1 MIKFSPQP
9 LCGSNLFKYSLL
21 SFMILNAH
29 AAYADEAT
37 LQNNENPSSQATIN
51 NSNTAA
57 VLPTLKIE
65 AMSELDPIK
74 SYVDYDQANV
84 TRNGLKKK
92 DIPQTIDTI
101 DVQKYKIYGSNDLS
115 VMLQGTPGVS
125 TSYDMRGDGITLR
138 GFSADS
144 GDIYRDGIRESGQ
157 VRRSTANI
165 ERIEILKGPASVLY
179 GRSAG
184 GGVVNMVS
192 KYANFDSKSSVG
204 TYVGSYDTY
213 GATADINQV
222 LNDNWAVRLTGEYG
236 EADSFRS
243 GIDSKIEMISPSFTY
258 KNDDETLTW
267 TTQYTY
273 DKLGRVPDR
282 GPSYRVL
289 PAGTS
294 IKTGFAQKGDYVND
308 VLQVIRSDLNYEFAP
323 NWKFHWATSYRQADQ
338 DFDHFYGGTYCASN
352 ETTSNGESSKAGA
365 GFTPVDQRRCYN
377 NVGKISQNYYWQQTS
392 NRTTTNTWDITGE
405 FDTGAIKHN
414 LLVGTDWTYEQR
426 EPKLSNKNANGSRID
441 GFYDPLTGQLTQN
454 NRDNGAKTITQHNYN
469 EGTSYGFFIQDLIS
483 FNEYFKVMLGA
494 RYDYYDTSTTNKL
507 LASSDI
513 NYHRSI
519 NDESFSPN
527 IGFIWQPTDQHSL
540 YASYNKSFAP
550 FGGRVGVSVVS
561 ANTNLNT
568 FDSEPQYNEQYEIG
582 VKSDWFDDRLN
593 TQLSVFD
600 IRKNNIR
607 YVPDDTKPEEWATAG
622 EHQSK
627 GLEFS
632 FIGRVLDNVFVR
644 GGYGYLQAEVKK
656 DKQNPG
662 NVNKVLNNAPEH
674 TGNLFV
680 RYLPTEKLYGEVGVT
695 YVGDYKAYPNS
706 NLSNQPLDMKA
717 FSRVDAAIGY
727 SADPWNVTLAVSN
740 LTNKEYWRS
749 DSMPGTPRS
758 FLMRLN
764 YQF

>member
-1 MIKFSPQP
+1 MMKFSPQP

-37 LQNNENPSSQATIN
+37 LQNNENPSSQATTN
-51 NSNTAA
+51 KSNTAA

-115 VMLQGTPGVS
+115 VMLQGTPGAS
-125 TSYDMRGDGITLR
+125 TNYDMRGDGITLR

-157 VRRSTANI
+157 VRRSTANV

-282 GPSYRVL
+282 GPSYSVL

-294 IKTGFAQKGDYVND
+294 IKTGFAQEGDYVND
-308 VLQVIRSDLNYEFAP
+308 VLQVIRSDVSYEFAP
-323 NWKFHWATSYRQADQ
+323 NWTFHWAASYRQAEQ
-338 DFDHFYGGTYCASN
+338 NFDHFYLGGYCATAN
-352 ETTSNGESSKAGA
+352 TVIRNAGTCQGHVGE
-365 GFTPVDQRRCYN
+365 
-377 NVGKISQNYYWQQTS
+377 ISQIYYWQQTNNKTTS
-392 NRTTTNTWDITGE
+392 NTFDIKGE
-405 FDTGAIKHN
+405 FNTGSIKHN
-414 LLVGTDWTYEQR
+414 LVFGSDWSYEQR
-426 EPKLSNKNANGSRID
+426 EPRLANTNQNGSAIY
-441 GFYDPLTGQLTQN
+441 GYVDPITGERQASRGTGPL
-454 NRDNGAKTITQHNYN
+454 KISQHNYN
-469 EGTSYGFFIQDLIS
+469 QGTSLGFFAQDLIS
-483 FNEYFKVMLGA
+483 LSEQFKIMLGM
-494 RYDYYDTSTTNKL
+494 RYDSYDFSTTNKL
-507 LASSDI
+507 PNIDADKRK
-513 NYHRSI
+513 RSV
-519 NDESFSPN
+519 DDDSFSPN
-527 IGFIWQPTDQHSL
+527 VGVVWQPNEHQSL
-540 YASYNKSFAP
+540 YASYSKSFAP
-550 FGGRVGVSVVS
+550 FGGSMGVNPISS
-561 ANTNLNT
+561 ASQDMNIFNA
-568 FDSEPQYNEQYEIG
+568 EPQYNEQYEIG
-582 VKSDWFDDRLN
+582 VKSDWFDERLN
-593 TQLSVFD
+593 TQFSIYD
-600 IRKNNIR
+600 IRKKNIR
-607 YVPDDTKPEEWATAG
+607 YRPDPDVPDVWAVGG

-632 FIGRVLDNVFVR
+632 FIGRVLDNLFVR
-644 GGYGYLQAEVKK
+644 GGYGYTDAQVKK
-656 DKQNPG
+656 DKEKPENVG
-662 NVNKVLNNAPEH
+662 NTLSNTSKN

-695 YVGDYKAYPNS
+695 YVGSYYTNIN
-706 NLSNQPLDMKA
+706 NLNKMEG
-717 FSRVDAAIGY
+717 FNRVDAAIGY

>member
-1 MIKFSPQP
+1 MMKFSPQP

-29 AAYADEAT
+29 ATYADEAT
-37 LQNNENPSSQATIN
+37 LQNNENPSSQATTN
-51 NSNTAA
+51 KSNTAA

-204 TYVGSYDTY
+204 TYVGSYDNY

-222 LNDNWAVRLTGEYG
+222 VNDNWAVRLTGEYG

-282 GPSYRVL
+282 GPSYSVL

-294 IKTGFAQKGDYVND
+294 IKTGFAQKGDYVDD
-308 VLQVIRSDLNYEFAP
+308 VLQVIRSDVSYEFAP
-323 NWKFHWATSYRQADQ
+323 NWTFHWAASYRQAEQ
-338 DFDHFYGGTYCASN
+338 NFDHFYLGGYCATAN
-352 ETTSNGESSKAGA
+352 TVIRNAATCQGH
-365 GFTPVDQRRCYN
+365 
-377 NVGKISQNYYWQQTS
+377 VGDISQIYYWQQTDNKTTS
-392 NRTTTNTWDITGE
+392 NTFDIKGE
-405 FDTGAIKHN
+405 FNTGSIKHN
-414 LLVGTDWTYEQR
+414 LVFGSDWSYEQR
-426 EPKLSNKNANGSRID
+426 EPRLANTNQNGSAIY
-441 GFYDPLTGQLTQN
+441 GYVDPITGERQASRGTGPL
-454 NRDNGAKTITQHNYN
+454 KISQHNYN
-469 EGTSYGFFIQDLIS
+469 QGTSLGFFAQDLIS
-483 FNEYFKVMLGA
+483 LNEQFKIMLGM
-494 RYDYYDTSTTNKL
+494 RYDSYDFSTTSKL
-507 LASSDI
+507 PNVDADKRK
-513 NYHRSI
+513 RSV
-519 NDESFSPN
+519 DDDSFSPN
-527 IGFIWQPTDQHSL
+527 VGVVWQPNEHQSL
-540 YASYNKSFAP
+540 YASYSKSFAP
-550 FGGRVGVSVVS
+550 FGGSMGVNPISS
-561 ANTNLNT
+561 ANQDMSIFNA
-568 FDSEPQYNEQYEIG
+568 EPQYNEQYEIG
-582 VKSDWFDDRLN
+582 VKSDWFDERLN
-593 TQLSVFD
+593 TQFSVYD
-600 IRKNNIR
+600 IRKKNIR
-607 YVPDDTKPEEWATAG
+607 YRPDPDVPDVWAVGG

-644 GGYGYLQAEVKK
+644 GGYGYTDAEVKK
-656 DKQNPG
+656 DKENPQNVG
-662 NVNKVLNNAPEH
+662 NKLSNTSKN

-680 RYLPTEKLYGEVGVT
+680 RYLPTEKLHGEVGVT
-695 YVGDYKAYPNS
+695 YVGSYYPNIN
-706 NLSNQPLDMKA
+706 NLTKMDGFN
-717 FSRVDAAIGY
+717 RVDAAIGY
-727 SADPWNVTLAVSN
+727 SADPWNLTLAVSN

>member
-1 MIKFSPQP
+1 MMKFSPQP

-29 AAYADEAT
+29 AAYADET
-37 LQNNENPSSQATIN
+37 MLQNNENPSSLATTKK
-51 NSNTAA
+51 SSTAA
-57 VLPTLKIE
+57 VLPTLKVE

-125 TSYDMRGDGITLR
+125 TSYDTRGDGITLR

-157 VRRSTANI
+157 VRRSTSNI

-184 GGVVNMVS
+184 GGVINMVS

-204 TYVGSYDTY
+204 TYVGSYDNY

-222 LNDNWAVRLTGEYG
+222 LNDNWAIRLTGEYG

-273 DKLGRVPDR
+273 DKLNRTPDR
-282 GPSYRVL
+282 GPSYNNL
-289 PAGTS
+289 PAGVS
-294 IKTGFAQKGDYVND
+294 IKTGFAQDGDFIED
-308 VLQVIRSDLNYEFAP
+308 ELQVIRTDVKYQYAP
-323 NWKFHWATSYRQADQ
+323 NWNFHWALSYRQAYQ
-338 DFDHFYGGTYCASN
+338 NFDNFFGGTYCNNNLTLEATPKACTWNGYIRQSYAWQ
-352 ETTSNGESSKAGA
+352 ETMNKT
-365 GFTPVDQRRCYN
+365 
-377 NVGKISQNYYWQQTS
+377 I
-392 NRTTTNTWDITGE
+392 TNTFDISGS
-405 FDTGAIKHN
+405 FKTGAIEHQ
-414 LLVGTDWTYEQR
+414 LLVGADVSR
-426 EPKLSNKNANGSRID
+426 EDRSPKLGNYSSG
-441 GFYDPLTGQLTQN
+441 TGVP
-454 NRDNGAKTITQHNYN
+454 RY
-469 EGTSYGFFIQDLIS
+469 YGFINPYNPADQYNTLPSSERLPVTSDNHHVGESMGFFAQDLIS
-483 FNEYFKVMLGA
+483 LTPELKMMLGM
-494 RYDYYDTSTTNKL
+494 RYDQYNFKSTNHIQNLSKQYDDTT
-507 LASSDI
+507 
-513 NYHRSI
+513 
-519 NDESFSPN
+519 FSPN
-527 IGFIWQPTDQHSL
+527 IGFVWQPSEQHSF
-540 YASYNKSFAP
+540 YTSYNKSFAP
-550 FGGRVGVSVVS
+550 YGGRGNISVDVTTDPS
-561 ANTNLNT
+561 LYDA
-568 FDSEPQYNEQYEIG
+568 EPQYNEQYEIG
-582 VKSDWFDDRLN
+582 VKSDWLDQRLN
-593 TQLSVFD
+593 TQLSVYD
-600 IRKNNIR
+600 IRKKNIR
-607 YVPDDTKPEEWATAG
+607 YQPDAKEQPFIWSVGG
-622 EHQSK
+622 EHQAK

-632 FIGRVLDNVFVR
+632 FIGRVLDNLFVR
-644 GGYGYLQAEVKK
+644 GGYGYTDTEVKK
-656 DKQNPG
+656 DKEKPENVG
-662 NVNKVLNNAPEH
+662 NALANTSKN

-695 YVGDYKAYPNS
+695 YVGSYYPNIN
-706 NLSNQPLDMKA
+706 NLTKMDSFN
-717 FSRVDAAIGY
+717 RVDAAIGY
-727 SADPWNVTLAVSN
+727 NADPWNVTLAVSN

>member
-1 MIKFSPQP
+1 MMKFSPQP

-243 GIDSKIEMISPSFTY
+243 GIDSQIEMISPSFTY

-282 GPSYRVL
+282 GPSY
-289 PAGTS
+289 
-294 IKTGFAQKGDYVND
+294 
-308 VLQVIRSDLNYEFAP
+308 
-323 NWKFHWATSYRQADQ
+323 
-338 DFDHFYGGTYCASN
+338 
-352 ETTSNGESSKAGA
+352 
-365 GFTPVDQRRCYN
+365 
-377 NVGKISQNYYWQQTS
+377 
-392 NRTTTNTWDITGE
+392 
-405 FDTGAIKHN
+405 
-414 LLVGTDWTYEQR
+414 
-426 EPKLSNKNANGSRID
+426 
-441 GFYDPLTGQLTQN
+441 
-454 NRDNGAKTITQHNYN
+454 
-469 EGTSYGFFIQDLIS
+469 
-483 FNEYFKVMLGA
+483 
-494 RYDYYDTSTTNKL
+494 
-507 LASSDI
+507 
-513 NYHRSI
+513 
-519 NDESFSPN
+519 
-527 IGFIWQPTDQHSL
+527 
-540 YASYNKSFAP
+540 
-550 FGGRVGVSVVS
+550 SV
-561 ANTNLNT
+561 
-568 FDSEPQYNEQYEIG
+568 
-582 VKSDWFDDRLN
+582 
-593 TQLSVFD
+593 
-600 IRKNNIR
+600 
-607 YVPDDTKPEEWATAG
+607 
-622 EHQSK
+622 
-627 GLEFS
+627 
-632 FIGRVLDNVFVR
+632 
-644 GGYGYLQAEVKK
+644 
-656 DKQNPG
+656 
-662 NVNKVLNNAPEH
+662 
-674 TGNLFV
+674 
-680 RYLPTEKLYGEVGVT
+680 
-695 YVGDYKAYPNS
+695 
-706 NLSNQPLDMKA
+706 
-717 FSRVDAAIGY
+717 
-727 SADPWNVTLAVSN
+727 
-740 LTNKEYWRS
+740 
-749 DSMPGTPRS
+749 
-758 FLMRLN
+758 
-764 YQF
+764 

>member
-1 MIKFSPQP
+1 MMKFSPQP

-37 LQNNENPSSQATIN
+37 LQNNENPSSQATTN
-51 NSNTAA
+51 KSNTTA

-125 TSYDMRGDGITLR
+125 TSYDTRGDGITLR

-204 TYVGSYDTY
+204 TYVGSYDNY

-282 GPSYRVL
+282 GPSYSIL

-294 IKTGFAQKGDYVND
+294 IKTGFAQKGDYVDD
-308 VLQVIRSDLNYEFAP
+308 VLQVIRTDVKYQYAP
-323 NWKFHWATSYRQADQ
+323 NWNFHWALSYRQAYQ
-338 DFDHFYGGTYCASN
+338 NFDNFFGGTYCNNNLTLEATPKACTWNGYIRQSYAWQ
-352 ETTSNGESSKAGA
+352 ETMNKT
-365 GFTPVDQRRCYN
+365 
-377 NVGKISQNYYWQQTS
+377 I
-392 NRTTTNTWDITGE
+392 TNTFDISGSFKTGTIE
-405 FDTGAIKHN
+405 HQ
-414 LLVGTDWTYEQR
+414 LLVGADVSR
-426 EPKLSNKNANGSRID
+426 EDRSPKLGNYSSG
-441 GFYDPLTGQLTQN
+441 TGVP
-454 NRDNGAKTITQHNYN
+454 RY
-469 EGTSYGFFIQDLIS
+469 YGFINPYNPADHIIRCQ
-483 FNEYFKVMLGA
+483 A
-494 RYDYYDTSTTNKL
+494 RN
-507 LASSDI
+507 AS
-513 NYHRSI
+513 
-519 NDESFSPN
+519 
-527 IGFIWQPTDQHSL
+527 L
-540 YASYNKSFAP
+540 
-550 FGGRVGVSVVS
+550 
-561 ANTNLNT
+561 
-568 FDSEPQYNEQYEIG
+568 
-582 VKSDWFDDRLN
+582 
-593 TQLSVFD
+593 
-600 IRKNNIR
+600 
-607 YVPDDTKPEEWATAG
+607 
-622 EHQSK
+622 
-627 GLEFS
+627 
-632 FIGRVLDNVFVR
+632 
-644 GGYGYLQAEVKK
+644 
-656 DKQNPG
+656 
-662 NVNKVLNNAPEH
+662 
-674 TGNLFV
+674 
-680 RYLPTEKLYGEVGVT
+680 
-695 YVGDYKAYPNS
+695 
-706 NLSNQPLDMKA
+706 
-717 FSRVDAAIGY
+717 
-727 SADPWNVTLAVSN
+727 
-740 LTNKEYWRS
+740 
-749 DSMPGTPRS
+749 
-758 FLMRLN
+758 
-764 YQF
+764 

>member
-1 MIKFSPQP
+1 MMKFSPQP

-37 LQNNENPSSQATIN
+37 LQNNENPSSQATTN
-51 NSNTAA
+51 KSNTAA

-125 TSYDMRGDGITLR
+125 TSYDTRGDGITLR

-144 GDIYRDGIRESGQ
+144 GNIYRDGIRESGQ
-157 VRRSTANI
+157 VRRSTSNI

-184 GGVVNMVS
+184 GGVINMVS

-204 TYVGSYDTY
+204 TYVGSYDNY

-222 LNDNWAVRLTGEYG
+222 INDNWAVRLTGEYG

-273 DKLGRVPDR
+273 DKLNRTPDR
-282 GPSYRVL
+282 GPSYSNL
-289 PAGTS
+289 PAGVS
-294 IKTGFAQKGDYVND
+294 IKTGFAQDGDFIED
-308 VLQVIRSDLNYEFAP
+308 ELQVIRTDVKYQYAP
-323 NWKFHWATSYRQADQ
+323 NWNFHWALSYRQAYQ
-338 DFDHFYGGTYCASN
+338 NFDNFFGGTYCNNNLTIAAKP
-352 ETTSNGESSKAGA
+352 ETCSWNGYVRQSYA
-365 GFTPVDQRRCYN
+365 
-377 NVGKISQNYYWQQTS
+377 WQETM
-392 NRTTTNTWDITGE
+392 NKTITNTFDISGS
-405 FDTGAIKHN
+405 FKTGAVEHQ
-414 LLVGTDWTYEQR
+414 LLVGADVSR
-426 EPKLSNKNANGSRID
+426 EDRSPKLGNYSSG
-441 GFYDPLTGQLTQN
+441 TGVP
-454 NRDNGAKTITQHNYN
+454 RY
-469 EGTSYGFFIQDLIS
+469 YGFINPYNPADQYNTLPSSERLPVTSDNHHVGESMGFFAQDLIS
-483 FNEYFKVMLGA
+483 LTPELKMMLGM
-494 RYDYYDTSTTNKL
+494 RYDQYNFKSTNHIQNLSKQYDDTT
-507 LASSDI
+507 
-513 NYHRSI
+513 
-519 NDESFSPN
+519 FSPN
-527 IGFIWQPTDQHSL
+527 IGFVWQPSEQHSF
-540 YASYNKSFAP
+540 YTSYNKSFAP
-550 FGGRVGVSVVS
+550 YGGRGNISVDV
-561 ANTNLNT
+561 NTDPSLY
-568 FDSEPQYNEQYEIG
+568 DAEPQYNEQYEIG
-582 VKSDWFDDRLN
+582 VKSDWLDQRLN
-593 TQLSVFD
+593 TQLSVYD
-600 IRKNNIR
+600 IRKKNIR
-607 YVPDDTKPEEWATAG
+607 YQPDAKEQPFLWSVGG
-622 EHQSK
+622 EHQAK

-644 GGYGYLQAEVKK
+644 GGYGYTDTEVKK
-656 DKQNPG
+656 DKEKPENVG
-662 NVNKVLNNAPEH
+662 NALANASKN

-695 YVGDYKAYPNS
+695 YVGSYYPNIN
-706 NLSNQPLDMKA
+706 NLTKMDGFN
-717 FSRVDAAIGY
+717 RVDAAIGY

>member
-1 MIKFSPQP
+1 MMKFSPQP

-37 LQNNENPSSQATIN
+37 LQNNENPSSQATTN
-51 NSNTAA
+51 KSNTAA

-125 TSYDMRGDGITLR
+125 TSYDTRGDGITLR

-157 VRRSTANI
+157 VRRSTSNI

-184 GGVVNMVS
+184 GGVINMVS

-204 TYVGSYDTY
+204 TYVGSYDNY

-222 LNDNWAVRLTGEYG
+222 INDNWAVRLTGEYG

-273 DKLGRVPDR
+273 DKLNRTPDR
-282 GPSYRVL
+282 GPSYSNL
-289 PAGTS
+289 PAGVS
-294 IKTGFAQKGDYVND
+294 IKTGFAQDGDFIED
-308 VLQVIRSDLNYEFAP
+308 ELQVIRTDVKYQYAP
-323 NWKFHWATSYRQADQ
+323 NWNFHWALSYRQAYQ
-338 DFDHFYGGTYCASN
+338 NFDNFFGGTYCNNNLTIAAKP
-352 ETTSNGESSKAGA
+352 ETCSWNGYVRQSYA
-365 GFTPVDQRRCYN
+365 
-377 NVGKISQNYYWQQTS
+377 WQETM
-392 NRTTTNTWDITGE
+392 NKTITNTFDISGS
-405 FDTGAIKHN
+405 FKTGAVEHQ
-414 LLVGTDWTYEQR
+414 LLVGADVSR
-426 EPKLSNKNANGSRID
+426 EDRSPKLGNYSSG
-441 GFYDPLTGQLTQN
+441 TGVP
-454 NRDNGAKTITQHNYN
+454 RY
-469 EGTSYGFFIQDLIS
+469 YGFINPYNPADQYNTLPSSERLPVTSDNHHVGESMGFFAQDLIS
-483 FNEYFKVMLGA
+483 LTPELKMMLGM
-494 RYDYYDTSTTNKL
+494 RYDQYNFKSTNHIQNLSKQYDDTT
-507 LASSDI
+507 
-513 NYHRSI
+513 
-519 NDESFSPN
+519 FSPN
-527 IGFIWQPTDQHSL
+527 IGFVWQPSEQHSF
-540 YASYNKSFAP
+540 YTSYNKSFAP
-550 FGGRVGVSVVS
+550 YGGRGNISVDV
-561 ANTNLNT
+561 NTDPSLY
-568 FDSEPQYNEQYEIG
+568 DAEPQYNEQYEIG
-582 VKSDWFDDRLN
+582 VKSDWLDQRLN
-593 TQLSVFD
+593 TQLSVYD
-600 IRKNNIR
+600 IRKKNIR
-607 YVPDDTKPEEWATAG
+607 YQPDAKEQPFLWSVGG
-622 EHQSK
+622 EHQAK

-632 FIGRVLDNVFVR
+632 FIGRVLDNLFIR
-644 GGYGYLQAEVKK
+644 GGYGYTDTEVKK
-656 DKQNPG
+656 DKEKPENVG
-662 NVNKVLNNAPEH
+662 NALANTSKN

-695 YVGDYKAYPNS
+695 YVGSYYPNIN
-706 NLSNQPLDMKA
+706 NLTKMDGFN
-717 FSRVDAAIGY
+717 RVDAAIGY